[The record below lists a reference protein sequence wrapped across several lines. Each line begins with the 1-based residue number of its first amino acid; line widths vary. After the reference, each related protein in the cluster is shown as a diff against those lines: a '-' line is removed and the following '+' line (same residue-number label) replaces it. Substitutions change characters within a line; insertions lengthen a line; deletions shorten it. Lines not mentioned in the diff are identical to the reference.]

1 MAASYFEESYRY
13 GNPDAANHLGFL
25 HLHGYYPNKSADPVR
40 VNTFFNTFISFQTNF
55 FYRSPTQPFVLTFQ
69 DLALQY
75 FSYAAARNQFDAGI
89 SLAYLHHK
97 GTPRTNRSIEVA
109 VEYVYQPFGK
119 VILIIS
125 VIKTVR
131 MVIKTYLTYFS
142 DGLDLLQKRIPIQG
156 QSCDQLSRHTDTV
169 TSEFH
174 PTSSTRTQ

>member
-1 MAASYFEESYRY
+1 M
-13 GNPDAANHLGFL
+13 
-25 HLHGYYPNKSADPVR
+25 
-40 VNTFFNTFISFQTNF
+40 TFK
-55 FYRSPTQPFVLTFQ
+55 

-125 VIKTVR
+125 VIKTTVR

-142 DGLDLLQKRIPIQG
+142 DGLDLLQKRIPI
-156 QSCDQLSRHTDTV
+156 
-169 TSEFH
+169 
-174 PTSSTRTQ
+174 